1 MKLEEMKYF
10 VEIVKAGSIN
20 QASKTLYIAQP
31 ALSRTIA
38 SLEREL
44 GFPLLERSKHG
55 VAPTAEGKTVYED
68 CLNMLESYN
77 NCERRWE
84 TLAYHKQENA
94 EPVTIQIVAL
104 PMICNSTMNQV
115 MLEMATNYPRIRLKL
130 FERQLQSVLETAVST
145 PHSIAI
151 SHYNKKTKS
160 TVYAF
165 AKDHDMQVLPLFDDE
180 YRLFASK
187 DNPLLQN
194 PSISK
199 KDLKKYTIAS
209 YSDDNL
215 IQNPCFINAGLTD
228 HLEIIDNVLYL
239 SNRYDMM
246 QLAAKNSQIL
256 TISAFY
262 MTQTDPFRESNQ
274 LVALPANLYAIPMTY
289 YILFPERPTL
299 EEHLTVRT
307 LQTYFKALA
316 STSLNPNNL

>member
-55 VAPTAEGKTVYED
+55 VTPTAEGKTVYED

-115 MLEMATNYPRIRLKL
+115 MVEMATNYPRIRLKL
-130 FERQLQSVLETAVST
+130 FERQLPTVLETALSE
-145 PHSIAI
+145 PFSIAI
-151 SHYNKKTKS
+151 SHYNEDTKS
-160 TVYAF
+160 AIYAF
-165 AKDHDMQVLPLFDDE
+165 AKAHDMQVLPLFDDE

-187 DNPLLQN
+187 DN
-194 PSISK
+194 SIVGRTLNK
-199 KDLKKYTIAS
+199 ETLAKHTLIDYAQQEKDRQHIALKE
-209 YSDDNL
+209 
-215 IQNPCFINAGLTD
+215 AGISNITELFKN
-228 HLEIIDNVLYL
+228 IIYL
-239 SNRYDMM
+239 SNRYDMEE
-246 QLAAKNSQIL
+246 LAASSTLL
-256 TISAFY
+256 TLSAFR
-262 MTQTDPFRESNQ
+262 MTQENPNRKNHRLLPLTVQNFR
-274 LVALPANLYAIPMTY
+274 IPMTY
-289 YILFPERPTL
+289 FILYKQNPTL
-299 EEHLTVRT
+299 EEKITVNV
-307 LQTYFKALA
+307 LQDSYMDLA
-316 STSLNPNNL
+316 RLPLI

>member
-94 EPVTIQIVAL
+94 EPVTIQIIAL

-115 MLEMATNYPRIRLKL
+115 MVEMATNYPRIRLKL
-130 FERQLQSVLETAVST
+130 FERQLQNVLTVASSKT
-145 PHSIAI
+145 HSIAI
-151 SHYNKKTKS
+151 SHYNKKTRS
-160 TVYAF
+160 SIYAF
-165 AKDHDMQVLPLFDDE
+165 AKAHNMQVLPLFDDE

-187 DNPLLQN
+187 DSPL
-194 PSISK
+194 IK
-199 KDLKKYTIAS
+199 KNHITTEELKKYTIAS
-209 YSDDNL
+209 YSDEDL
-215 IQNPCFINAGLTD
+215 IKESCFINAGLTD
-228 HLEIIDNVLYL
+228 FLNIFSEVLYL

-246 QLAAKNSQIL
+246 QLAIKNQQIL
-256 TISAFY
+256 TISALH
-262 MTQTDPFRESNQ
+262 MTQADPFRENEQ
-274 LVALPANLYAIPMTY
+274 LIALPAHIYSIPMTY
-289 YILFPERPTL
+289 FILFSNTPSL
-299 EEHLTVRT
+299 EERITINT
-307 LQTYFKALA
+307 LQTHFEALA